1 MRYVLDTNTVSAL
14 MNGNERVLD
23 RLQDVP
29 RHEVWVPQ
37 PAWAEVAFGIDR
49 LPSSKR
55 KTALEERRVLVRT
68 ATQCAE
74 WTDEVTLAFGRIKAT
89 LEKRGEP
96 IEDFDAAI
104 AAHALAGDAVL
115 VTADAKHM
123 PRIPGLIIEDWSK

>member
-1 MRYVLDTNTVSAL
+1 MRYVLDTNAVSAM
-14 MNGNERVLD
+14 MNGDQRVLD
-23 RLQDVP
+23 RLEAVP

-55 KTALEERRVLVRT
+55 KTSLEERRAVVRS

-74 WTDEVTLAFGRIKAT
+74 WTDQVTLAFGRIKAA

-104 AAHALAGDAVL
+104 AAHALADDAVL
-115 VTADAKHM
+115 VTADVKHM
-123 PRIPGLIIEDWSK
+123 PRIAGLAVEDWSK